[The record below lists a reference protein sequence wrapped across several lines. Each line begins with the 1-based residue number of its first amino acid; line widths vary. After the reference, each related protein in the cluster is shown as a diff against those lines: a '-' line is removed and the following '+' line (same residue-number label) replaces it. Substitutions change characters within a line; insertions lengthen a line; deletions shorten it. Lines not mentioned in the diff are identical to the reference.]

1 MSGSLTPADREWGM
15 EHALGHF
22 ENDWIRT
29 IARAEASDDDA
40 IMTVRS
46 RLHYGGFLGDEG
58 RWDTDYDHGIRIQR
72 FGRAGFVSWRELV
85 RFARATAHQAAFPLA
100 VLGGTETDE

>member
-22 ENDWIRT
+22 EYDWIRT

-40 IMTVRS
+40 IMTVRCS
-46 RLHYGGFLGDEG
+46 EDESQQ
-58 RWDTDYDHGIRIQR
+58 WIREMAAID
-72 FGRAGFVSWRELV
+72 GSDP
-85 RFARATAHQAAFPLA
+85 RATWAARQLSA
-100 VLGGTETDE
+100 LRG